1 MSTNNSLMT
10 TQMDDEDYSALPD
23 WMMEEQKQ
31 KMYQVVNKC
40 FQIISPNLDNPDMAP
55 ASIMSS
61 RESFVDDPNHSKYEK
76 DLQNLRNRK
85 STFKKGL
92 TPDQQKRLQQQ
103 KSSV

>member
-40 FQIISPNLDNPDMAP
+40 F
-55 ASIMSS
+55 
-61 RESFVDDPNHSKYEK
+61 
-76 DLQNLRNRK
+76 
-85 STFKKGL
+85 
-92 TPDQQKRLQQQ
+92 
-103 KSSV
+103 